1 MISAKQQLQKQERGL
16 ALLMTMVLLFVL
28 VIIITEMMFTSEV
41 HKIISEN
48 LTEEHLS
55 FYGEEAILLRV
66 EEILFQDIQ
75 PPPMKPEEELFLTPE
90 EREKLESQKGTDS
103 YHDYWATFSDVE
115 ESGGSMITARIFDE
129 ERKFNVNTL
138 FDPKSNQ
145 PIQKRVELFKEI
157 LKAMGIKEVEHRS
170 FVDEIQDFTDKNTTG
185 KYEEL
190 ALNRPFQRI
199 KEMIPM
205 EHVGEEVFYGL
216 NYPSG
221 ELSFVEEE
229 NSVNFDIDDFDDE
242 DAEKVKD
249 PFASVQVPPYEEWD
263 EDQFIPGVKDVF
275 TVYGNGKINMNTAPF
290 PVLLAMFNQ
299 DEEVAKDVIIQRKK
313 KAFKSIADLGAVT
326 GASERANYF
335 SDLITF
341 QSNYF
346 RVEVSI
352 KNRHV
357 LRQRVSVMMREGPN
371 ALTLYRGASL

>member
-1 MISAKQQLQKQERGL
+1 MILRPQKLQKQEHGL

-48 LTEEHLS
+48 LTEEHLA

-66 EEILFQDIQ
+66 EEVLFQDIQ
-75 PPPMKPEEELFLTPE
+75 PPPMKPQEELFLTPE
-90 EREKLESQKGTDS
+90 EQEKLESQKGTDS
-103 YHDYWATFSDVE
+103 YHDYWASFSDVE
-115 ESGGSMITARIFDE
+115 ESGGSLITARVFDE

-157 LKAMGIKEVEHRS
+157 LKAMGIKETEHRS
-170 FVDEIQDFTDKNTTG
+170 FVDEIKDYTDKNTTG
-185 KYEEL
+185 KYEDL
-190 ALNRPFQRI
+190 APNRPLQRI

-205 EHVGEEVFYGL
+205 EHVGEEIYYGL
-216 NYPSG
+216 NYPQG
-221 ELSFVEEE
+221 ELSFVEEK
-229 NSVNFDIDDFDDE
+229 NSVNFDFNDFDDE

-249 PFASVQVPPYEEWD
+249 PFQSVKAPPYEEWED
-263 EDQFIPGVKDVF
+263 EQFIPGVKDVF
-275 TVYGNGKINMNTAPF
+275 TVYGEGKINVNTAPF

-299 DEEVAKDVIIQRKK
+299 DEEVAKDVIIERKK
-313 KAFKSIADLGAVT
+313 KAFKTVGDLATVT

-341 QSNYF
+341 KSNYF

-352 KNRHV
+352 KNKHI
-357 LRQRVSVMMREGPN
+357 LRQRVSVMMRDGPN
-371 ALTLYRGASL
+371 ALTLFRGASL